1 MWVLMKNILKT
12 GPVAAFIL
20 GDQYMVVAS
29 EEATDW
35 DLIQAITAEEEL
47 QLYREGA
54 QWN

>member
-1 MWVLMKNILKT
+1 MKGILKT
-12 GPVAAFIL
+12 GPVAVFIIG
-20 GDQYMVVAS
+20 GDEYMIVAS

>member
-1 MWVLMKNILKT
+1 MKGILKT
-12 GPVAAFIL
+12 GPVAVFII
-20 GDQYMVVAS
+20 GEEYMIVAS

-35 DLIQAITAEEEL
+35 DLLQAITAEEEL

>member
-1 MWVLMKNILKT
+1 MKGILKT
-12 GPVAAFIL
+12 GPVAVFIL
-20 GDQYMVVAS
+20 GEEYMIVAD
-29 EEATDW
+29 ETATDW